1 MIVIADNVQANHGTI
16 QTAVQHG
23 DPGPV
28 RSLARR
34 IEGAGARMLDI
45 SVGPPGRDGARKMA
59 FLVEAIQ
66 SVTDLPVLIDAADA
80 DVMAAGLDANRKTA
94 VLNGFSLEPRR
105 LEEILPLAVRHDA
118 DIIGYLIDERSQP
131 PASLEDRLRIAVEL
145 EQAAKSAGLG
155 GERLMI
161 DPFIA
166 PLIWEDGHR
175 RNATLLEVV
184 RRLPEVLGRP
194 VRTVAGL
201 SNLTSGGAASDRDRK
216 RTVELAF
223 LPMLAAAGLTMVMLN
238 VFHAEAVRLA
248 RACESLLSPKVFTWE
263 TL

>member
-1 MIVIADNVQANHGTI
+1 MIVIADNVQANHGVI
-16 QTAVQHG
+16 QGGATWRSRTR
-23 DPGPV
+23 PV
-28 RSLARR
+28 
-34 IEGAGARMLDI
+34 
-45 SVGPPGRDGARKMA
+45 VGPPIRGGRGTDARYQRGPSGTDGARKMA

-80 DVMAAGLDANRKTA
+80 DVMAAGLHVNRKTA

-105 LEEILPLAVRHDA
+105 LEAILPLAVRHDT

-145 EQAAKSAGLG
+145 EQAAQSAGLRD
-155 GERLMI
+155 ESLVI

-184 RRLPEVLGRP
+184 RRLPEALDRP
-194 VRTVAGL
+194 VRTVVA
-201 SNLTSGGAASDRDRK
+201 SNLTSGRAASDRDRK

-238 VFHAEAVRLA
+238 VFHTEAIRLA
-248 RACESLLSPKVFTWE
+248 RACESLLSPKVFAWE

>member
-1 MIVIADNVQANHGTI
+1 MLVIADNVQANHGAI
-16 QTAVQHG
+16 QKAVQRG

-28 RSLARR
+28 QSLARR
-34 IEGAGARMLDI
+34 TEAAGARMLDI
-45 SVGPPGRDGARKMA
+45 SVGPPGRDGAQKMA

-80 DVMAAGLDANRKTA
+80 DVMAAGLEANRKTA
-94 VLNGFSLEPRR
+94 VHNGFSLEPRK
-105 LEEILPLAVRHDA
+105 LEAILPLAVRHDT

-145 EQAAKSAGLG
+145 EHAAQSAGLRD
-155 GERLMI
+155 ESLMI

-184 RRLPEVLGRP
+184 RRLPEALDRP
-194 VRTVAGL
+194 VKTVVGL
-201 SNLTSGGAASDRDRK
+201 SNLTSGRAASDRDRK

-223 LPMLAAAGLTMVMLN
+223 LPMLAAAGVTMVMLN

-248 RACESLLSPKVFTWE
+248 RACESLLSQKVFAWE